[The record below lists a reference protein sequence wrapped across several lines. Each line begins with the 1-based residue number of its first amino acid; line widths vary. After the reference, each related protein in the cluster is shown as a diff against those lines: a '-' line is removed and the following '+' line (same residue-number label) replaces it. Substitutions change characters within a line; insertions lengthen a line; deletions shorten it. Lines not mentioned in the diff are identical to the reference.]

1 MAFVQQAIAIKD
13 KLELTIA
20 GQSLGAGYDYW
31 VENKLKPEVLKPLV
45 KNDGF
50 NNIVVAYGGPAS
62 ARLDI
67 IHEMLHMGYLIKIL
81 IKQ

>member
-1 MAFVQQAIAIKD
+1 M
-13 KLELTIA
+13 
-20 GQSLGAGYDYW
+20 GAGYDYW

-50 NNIVVAYGGPAS
+50 NNIVVAYGGAAAS
-62 ARLDI
+62 AVGYNPWDVAYGV
-67 IHEMLHMGYLIKIL
+67 GYLIKIL